1 MIALLLHVQILG
13 LLHPQRALVDGVE
26 AKAGHRYGGQRFTIE
41 VGSLKRTY
49 PGSLR
54 VEDGGHELRLI
65 NVVDLE
71 DYVASVVAAEQDRGP
86 LAARE
91 ALAIVVR
98 SFAIYRGV
106 VEEHLCDTTHCQWY
120 RGLEHTD
127 IDAARRTRG
136 EVLLLKGHVPPV
148 FYSADCGGQTK
159 KARDVWPGASQEA
172 QEASLRSVDAHAPG
186 GASKGHGVGLCQRGA
201 LFLAS
206 KGASAHQ
213 ILARYF
219 PALRIGRR

>member
-1 MIALLLHVQILG
+1 MLALLLYVQILG

-26 AKAGHRYGGQRFTIE
+26 AQAGHRYGGQRFTIE
-41 VGSLKRTY
+41 VGSLKREY
-49 PGSLR
+49 SGRLL
-54 VEDGGHELRLI
+54 VEDAGTELRLI
-65 NVVDLE
+65 NEVDLE
-71 DYVASVVAAEQDRGP
+71 DYVASVVAAEQDGGP

-98 SFAIYRGV
+98 SFAIYQGANER
-106 VEEHLCDTTHCQWY
+106 LCDTTHCQWY
-120 RGLEHTD
+120 RGLAHTD
-127 IDAARRTRG
+127 IDAARHTRG

-148 FYSADCGGQTK
+148 FYSADCGGHTK

-172 QEASLRSVDAHAPG
+172 QEASLRSVDTHDPG
-186 GASKGHGVGLCQRGA
+186 VTLRRGHGVGLCQRGA

-219 PALRIGRR
+219 PGLRIGRR